1 MNANENKEIDNLI
14 RKVIEKAPLES
25 PSFDFTAQIIAQLEH
40 AQQSEAT
47 VYKPLISKT
56 AWLFIFGAVA
66 AMLFYT
72 FKDTAPQVTSSFR
85 VIDFSFLG
93 SNKVLNTFS
102 RLTFSNTVLY
112 ALLSLSVL
120 LLIQVS
126 VLTSYFNKR
135 F

>member
-1 MNANENKEIDNLI
+1 MNANENKEMDNLI
-14 RKVIEKAPLES
+14 RKVVEKAPLES
-25 PSFDFTAQIIAQLEH
+25 PSFDFTTQIMTQLEH
-40 AQQSEAT
+40 VKQSEAT

-56 AWLFIFGAVA
+56 VWLFIFGAVT
-66 AMLFYT
+66 AMMCYAFTDL
-72 FKDTAPQVTSSFR
+72 APQDESTFR
-85 VIDFSFLG
+85 GVDFSFLT

-112 ALLSLSVL
+112 AVLSLSVM

>member
-1 MNANENKEIDNLI
+1 MNANENKEMDNLI
-14 RKVIEKAPLES
+14 KKVIEKAPLES
-25 PSFDFTAQIIAQLEH
+25 PSFDFTAQIMAQLEH

-47 VYKPLISKT
+47 AYKPLISKT
-56 AWLFIFGAVA
+56 AWLVIFGTIA
-66 AMLFYT
+66 AIILYVI
-72 FKDTAPQVTSSFR
+72 KDMTPQVATSFR
-85 VIDFSFLG
+85 VIDFGFPA

-102 RLTFSNTVLY
+102 QLTFSNTVLY
-112 ALLSLSVL
+112 AFLSLSVM